1 MNAVKY
7 KTALTTTGVIRES
20 LSKIRLWEFSTRH
33 WYQEICCLYKML
45 LESPCYFHKSVPLPS
60 RLYRT
65 RQCRKILLFNVKNN
79 FFRKTF
85 SASPII
91 EWNKSNTDITN
102 DASTLMIV
110 LKCSVKKKFQDIS
123 QSSQQNI
130 WYRSTLSMLP
140 KKVLPAVAFS
150 EFWKNLWIL

>member
-20 LSKIRLWEFSTRH
+20 LSKIKLWEFSTRH

-60 RLYRT
+60 RSYRT

-85 SASPII
+85 SPSPII

-102 DASTLMIV
+102 DCQYANDRPKVFCEEDIPRHFT
-110 LKCSVKKKFQDIS
+110 KFSAKHLI
-123 QSSQQNI
+123 
-130 WYRSTLSMLP
+130 
-140 KKVLPAVAFS
+140 
-150 EFWKNLWIL
+150 